1 MNPPTTKEGALE
13 IVRTLHADGKRA
25 LLAGGCVRDLV
36 LGVEPKDYDIATD
49 ATPQEV
55 ARLFDKTIPVGIE
68 FGIIAV
74 LLKGEGAYQV
84 ARFRTEG
91 PYRDGRH
98 PESVVF
104 AEPEEDARRRDFT
117 INGMFFDV
125 EEDRVVDHV
134 GGQKDL
140 EAGVVRAIGDPLARF
155 GEDFLRMLRAVRF
168 AARLG
173 FEIEPATYEA
183 IVATAP
189 QIRGTSAERV
199 RDELTLI
206 LTEGAASRG
215 MALLMET
222 GLLAELLPE
231 VAAMDGVAQAPVYH
245 PEGDVWTHVKMM
257 LERLDAGESGTL
269 AWGVLLHDIGKP
281 PTYSESDRIRFHG
294 HDAVG
299 AKMAQEL
306 CRRLHMSNDEIERI
320 SNLTADH
327 MRFRHVKEMRLS
339 KLKRFL
345 RLPHFPELLELHRID
360 CLCSHGEL
368 DLYDF
373 CLQQLEEGGGGEDE
387 LRPALLLSGDDLIQ
401 MGFEPGPQFKE
412 ILNRLEDEQLEGR
425 LANRE
430 EAVAFVER
438 EFGQSS
444 RQEL

>member
-1 MNPPTTKEGALE
+1 MNLPTTKEGALD
-13 IVRTLHADGKRA
+13 IVRTLHAAGKRA

-74 LLKGEGAYQV
+74 LLKGEQYQV

-98 PESVVF
+98 PESVAF

-125 EEDRVVDHV
+125 EADRVIDHV
-134 GGQKDL
+134 GGRGDL

-155 GEDFLRMLRAVRF
+155 GEDYLRMLRAVRF
-168 AARLG
+168 AARLE
-173 FEIEPATYEA
+173 FEIEPATYKA

-189 QIRGTSAERV
+189 QIRRTSAERV

-206 LTEGAASRG
+206 LTEGSASRG

-222 GLLAELLPE
+222 GLLAQLMPE
-231 VAAMDGVAQAPVYH
+231 VAAMDGVAQAPEHH
-245 PEGDVWTHVKMM
+245 PEGDVWTHVKLM
-257 LERLDAGESGTL
+257 LERLDKGMSGTL

-299 AKMAQEL
+299 AK
-306 CRRLHMSNDEIERI
+306 RRRTSADACTCQTTRSNGSAASPPII
-320 SNLTADH
+320 CVFAT
-327 MRFRHVKEMRLS
+327 S
-339 KLKRFL
+339 KR
-345 RLPHFPELLELHRID
+345 
-360 CLCSHGEL
+360 
-368 DLYDF
+368 
-373 CLQQLEEGGGGEDE
+373 
-387 LRPALLLSGDDLIQ
+387 
-401 MGFEPGPQFKE
+401 
-412 ILNRLEDEQLEGR
+412 
-425 LANRE
+425 
-430 EAVAFVER
+430 
-438 EFGQSS
+438 
-444 RQEL
+444 